1 MFSTTPQ
8 VPTHTLRAKLEVV
21 SACGTSYTAENKQL
35 CFLPA
40 KGSKMYETKQGTVQ
54 ISMTLLCTFS

>member
-8 VPTHTLRAKLEVV
+8 VPTNTLRDKLEVV

-35 CFLPA
+35 YFLPA
-40 KGSKMYETKQGTVQ
+40 KGAEM
-54 ISMTLLCTFS
+54 